1 MRLID
6 AEEMIKRLQEW
17 NTKDD
22 MDTDLFNFALHR
34 ILEQPTA
41 YDVDEVVKQL
51 NEKKENLGFIKTI
64 TDTSAYIK
72 GINDAIE
79 IVKERG
85 QNIFIKIMNWIAK
98 KLKKEE
104 PQNSIH
110 RIQINKVDCCENC
123 GNKDYFVSEELGIS
137 RHRIRLCK
145 ECFKDLRDAIN
156 LVLKDDN

>member
-1 MRLID
+1 VAKIRATQSLD
-6 AEEMIKRLQEW
+6 
-17 NTKDD
+17 
-22 MDTDLFNFALHR
+22 
-34 ILEQPTA
+34 
-41 YDVDEVVKQL
+41 
-51 NEKKENLGFIKTI
+51 
-64 TDTSAYIK
+64 
-72 GINDAIE
+72 
-79 IVKERG
+79 
-85 QNIFIKIMNWIAK
+85 IFIKIMNWIAK

>member
-17 NTKDD
+17 NTKDA
-22 MDTDLFNFALHR
+22 MDTALFNFALHR

-72 GINDAIE
+72 GINDARANGRIMTL
-79 IVKERG
+79 
-85 QNIFIKIMNWIAK
+85 QNDIRSQYGHLLKI
-98 KLKKEE
+98 LKKQ
-104 PQNSIH
+104 PIMAH
-110 RIQINKVDCCENC
+110 K
-123 GNKDYFVSEELGIS
+123 
-137 RHRIRLCK
+137 
-145 ECFKDLRDAIN
+145 N
-156 LVLKDDN
+156 LLL